1 MLLEE
6 IHRERERAVG
16 LGLGIGLAVFAR
28 EGVVGSG
35 KINSSG
41 HGP

>member
-1 MLLEE
+1 VLVEK
-6 IHRERERAVG
+6 IDRERERAVG

-35 KINSSG
+35 TIGSSG
-41 HGP
+41 HRP